1 MLVLASGST
10 YRRRLLER
18 LGLPFVV
25 DPADIDE
32 SPRPGETPAALA
44 TRLAREKALAVA
56 GRHPQ
61 AWVIGS
67 DQVADLDG
75 LALGKPG
82 DPERAAA
89 QLRACS
95 GRQVRFHTALALTR
109 ADGTV
114 LEGSSCPVVTFRPLD
129 DAEIARYLA
138 ADRPFDCAGSFKAEA
153 LGISLFESL
162 ASDDPTAI
170 EGLPLIALCRL
181 LRRAGIRLP

>member
-1 MLVLASGST
+1 MLVLASGSP

-18 LGLPFVV
+18 LGLPFTV
-25 DPADIDE
+25 DPADVDE
-32 SPRPGETPAALA
+32 SPRPGEAPAQLA
-44 TRLAREKALAVA
+44 ARLARDKALVVA
-56 GRHPQ
+56 IRHPQ

-82 DPERAAA
+82 DVDRARE

-95 GRQVRFHTALALTR
+95 GRQVRFHTALALAR
-109 ADGTV
+109 GDGTV
-114 LEGSSCPVVTFRPLD
+114 LEDGSCPVVVFRRLD

-181 LRRAGIRLP
+181 LRQAGVQVP